1 MKLNTKNI
9 TVKQKTVYTII
20 FSFFVFVSVSQTLEE
35 TYRFADEQ
43 FEAGNYHSALTEFQR
58 VAFFDTQNQFEDVYQ
73 KTGDLFYTT
82 GDFNSAIRNYDIAS
96 RLERNDSIKAEIRIK
111 KALCYFKLNNYYFAL
126 NELLSITPSQ
136 NLTIKNKINLFSAI
150 AWFGVED
157 YNQALIS
164 LSHVI
169 NQEDIPELEEIFN
182 HFEKNRKRFSP
193 GKVELMSI
201 LFPGLGQVYSGNPGS
216 GINSLVL
223 VGGLA
228 VVAVWAWQTYGLMDA
243 LLSVSSWYYRYY
255 TGGIQNARA
264 TALNRIAQ
272 EREDTYHQ
280 IMNLVKNN
288 LIQQQ

>member
-9 TVKQKTVYTII
+9 TVKPKTVYTII

-43 FEAGNYHSALTEFQR
+43 FEAGNYQSALTEFQR

-136 NLTIKNKINLFSAI
+136 NLTIKNKIHLFSAI

-157 YNQALIS
+157 YNQALTS
-164 LSHVI
+164 LSQVI
-169 NQEDIPELEEIFN
+169 NQEDIPQLEEIFN
-182 HFEKNRKRFSP
+182 HFEKSRKRFRP

-201 LFPGLGQVYSGNPGS
+201 LFPGLGQIYSGDPGS

-228 VVAVWAWQTYGLMDA
+228 VVAVWAWQTYGLLDA

-264 TALNRIAQ
+264 AALNRIAH

-280 IMNLVKNN
+280 IMNLVENN
-288 LIQQQ
+288 LIRQQ